1 MSGLTYM
8 FFCGIIELI
17 FLGQLKMNKKG
28 YVIDLKLFNYS
39 VLLISIK
46 FTKISIN
53 NVKFLKYLSTAILFF
68 N

>member
-28 YVIDLKLFNYS
+28 YVINLKLFNYS